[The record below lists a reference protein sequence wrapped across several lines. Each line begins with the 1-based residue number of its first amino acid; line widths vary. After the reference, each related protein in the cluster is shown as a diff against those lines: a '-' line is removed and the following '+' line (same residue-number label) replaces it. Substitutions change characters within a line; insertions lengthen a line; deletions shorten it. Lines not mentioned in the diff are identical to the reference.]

1 MAPRPACGGLWYRRW
16 MSASLVPRRL
26 SILLLGLSL
35 VGCAG
40 DDGLGESDTVDETAT
55 ATATASAGTGNTE
68 SSTGSTEP
76 TTTGESS
83 AGTTDAGTT
92 SAGTTSA
99 GTTDGGTT
107 SAGTTSAGTTDGG
120 TTDGG
125 TTEGDTTGVVQEGCS
140 EDAAELVTLLNAY
153 RAEKGKPPIPLS
165 PSLCIVGD
173 THAQDLVD
181 NSPDA
186 APECNLHSW
195 SDAGSWSPCCYTA
208 DHAQAKCMWDKPK
221 ELTSYPGNGYE
232 NAASGAQGPA
242 AALELWKGSPAH
254 NDVILNQGI
263 WKDFPWGAVGA
274 GFEGGYAVLWFG
286 QEADPAG

>member
-1 MAPRPACGGLWYRRW
+1 MF
-16 MSASLVPRRL
+16 ASLVSRRL
-26 SILLLGLSL
+26 SPLLFLGLTL
-35 VGCAG
+35 AGCAG
-40 DDGLGESDTVDETAT
+40 DEGVGESDTDEAT
-55 ATATASAGTGNTE
+55 ATAAASAGAGDTETSSGNTE
-68 SSTGSTEP
+68 SSTTDETSDTSE
-76 TTTGESS
+76 TTS
-83 AGTTDAGTT
+83 AGTT

-99 GTTDGGTT
+99 GTTGEGTT
-107 SAGTTSAGTTDGG
+107 GEGTTGEGTTG
-120 TTDGG
+120 
-125 TTEGDTTGVVQEGCS
+125 EGTTGVIPEGCS
-140 EDAAELVTLLNAY
+140 DEAAELVTLINAY
-153 RAEKGKPPIPLS
+153 RAEKGKPAIPLS

-195 SDAGSWSPCCYTA
+195 SNAGSWSPCCYTA

-232 NAASGAQGPA
+232 NAALGAQGPA
-242 AALELWKGSPAH
+242 AALELWKGSPGH

-274 GFEGGYAVLWFG
+274 GFDGGYAVLWFG

>member
-1 MAPRPACGGLWYRRW
+1 

-26 SILLLGLSL
+26 SLLLLGLSL
-35 VGCAG
+35 AGCAG
-40 DDGLGESDTVDETAT
+40 DDGLGESDTVEETAT
-55 ATATASAGTGNTE
+55 PTVSAGTGDTE
-68 SSTGSTEP
+68 SSSGSTEP
-76 TTTGESS
+76 TTTDESAGSTDAGTTSAGTTDAGTTS

-99 GTTDGGTT
+99 GTT
-107 SAGTTSAGTTDGG
+107 SAGTTEGG
-120 TTDGG
+120 
-125 TTEGDTTGVVQEGCS
+125 TTGVVPEGCS
-140 EDAAELVTLLNAY
+140 EDAAELVMLLNAY

-195 SDAGSWSPCCYTA
+195 SNAGSWSPCCYTA

-242 AALELWKGSPAH
+242 GALDLWKGSPAH

-274 GFEGGYAVLWFG
+274 GFDGGYAVLWFG